1 MQAGEGAMIGS
12 MSDARPQSIVRPMG
26 RKVGN
31 VFEGAGPIRTNT
43 GEIEMKS
50 SLKRVLCSFLVIA
63 MAMLPFQSGQAAMIG
78 SDAVIASAASQA
90 DRNTVNNFFNRADT
104 ASQLQAL
111 GVDAQSA
118 KERVNSMTDSE
129 VASLAGKINSMPVG
143 ANSSAGAIILLALII
158 WAVWYF
164 AFRR

>member
-1 MQAGEGAMIGS
+1 
-12 MSDARPQSIVRPMG
+12 
-26 RKVGN
+26 
-31 VFEGAGPIRTNT
+31 
-43 GEIEMKS
+43 MKS

-90 DRNTVNNFFNRADT
+90 DRNTVTNFLNRAET
-104 ASQLQAL
+104 ATQLQAL
-111 GVDAQSA
+111 GVDAKSA
-118 KERVNSMTDSE
+118 KERVNAMTDAE

-143 ANSSAGAIILLALII
+143 ADSGAGTLILVLLIV

>member
-1 MQAGEGAMIGS
+1 
-12 MSDARPQSIVRPMG
+12 
-26 RKVGN
+26 
-31 VFEGAGPIRTNT
+31 
-43 GEIEMKS
+43 MKS
-50 SLKRVLCSFLVIA
+50 SLKRMLCSFLVIA

-104 ASQLQAL
+104 ATQLQAL
-111 GVDAQSA
+111 GVDARSA
-118 KERVNSMTDSE
+118 KERVSAMTDVE

-143 ANSSAGAIILLALII
+143 ADSTLGTVILIALII

>member
-1 MQAGEGAMIGS
+1 M
-12 MSDARPQSIVRPMG
+12 
-26 RKVGN
+26 
-31 VFEGAGPIRTNT
+31 
-43 GEIEMKS
+43 
-50 SLKRVLCSFLVIA
+50 LCSFLVIA

-104 ASQLQAL
+104 ATQLQAL
-111 GVDAQSA
+111 GVDAKSA
-118 KERVNSMTDSE
+118 KERVSSMTDAE

-143 ANSSAGAIILLALII
+143 ADSTLGTVILIGLII